1 MTVTQMINVRVLSVS
16 QLLHGYHF
24 LLTLTNFLTRV
35 MFCLILLH
43 LLSSVSTVAVV
54 PLVHAPV
61 ISICFDLKEI

>member
-1 MTVTQMINVRVLSVS
+1 MTVTRNHQWSVS
-16 QLLHGYHF
+16 VLYRF
-24 LLTLTNFLTRV
+24 LLTLTDFLTSHV
-35 MFCLILLH
+35 SPDSLH